1 MKTAHGLC
9 HPEAGLA
16 PFPGPRPLRAAGHAG
31 ARIRP
36 GGQADAQDMA
46 PLPDGGPGPG
56 PAAADADGDAFCR
69 SRRVQAGQAG
79 FTIDGMRGAAC
90 AWLIERRLA
99 QVPGVRRVAVDA
111 GAARAWVRWDPQL
124 CGIRTLLR
132 TLRGLGYR
140 AWPYDQR
147 RHGARLEHARRSL
160 GRRLFVAGLSLAQL
174 MMYALPAWLAGD
186 DGAGGGAA
194 ALVHWISLLLALP
207 VVLYA
212 ALPFYQGA
220 WRDLRR
226 GLPGADVPVVLG
238 IAAVFGGSCAGLL
251 GGRGEVHFAALA
263 AFIFVLLG
271 SRWLALDARRRT
283 VDALDAFRDGLP
295 AAALR
300 LRGDPAAR
308 DIDTVAASR
317 LKAGDLVLVQPGQAV
332 PADGVVMEGETEIDL
347 ALLTGESRTQR
358 KGAGDN
364 LPGGAVNVAQ
374 AIVVRL
380 TSSACDSTLAV
391 LVGLAESAGQGK
403 PVVAHWAERAGVWFV
418 PALLLFDAAVFCAW
432 QLVDPARAWQ
442 AAIAVLVVSCP
453 CALTLATPTAVAAA
467 TGRLLR
473 GGVLA
478 VAPHTLE
485 TFERATHIVFDKT
498 GTLTLGRPVLHQ
510 TLPVGPLGAAHCLRI
525 AAALEADNAH
535 PLGVALRAAAGMPG
549 LVARHLNYEVGQGV
563 EGGIDGVTYRVGSA
577 AFVAGLAGGVARSA
591 APPGTSSV
599 WLGCAG
605 AWLARFDLQ
614 DVLRSDAAAV
624 VQRFRKGGKTIV
636 LLSGDDAR
644 ATQAVAS
651 RLGIASAF
659 GGRLPG
665 EKLAFV
671 QKLQQDGAVVAMVGD
686 GVNDAAVMRGADVS
700 FAMGHGAELAQLHA
714 DGILLGHGLAPL
726 AEAAD
731 TARRTLATIRQNLA
745 WGAVY
750 NLVAIPAAAAGVL
763 SPWAAGIGMAAS
775 SALVLLNAQRLS
787 KG

>member
-9 HPEAGLA
+9 QLESGPS
-16 PFPGPRPLRAAGHAG
+16 PFPGPRPQRAADNAS
-31 ARIRP
+31 ARARP
-36 GGQADAQDMA
+36 ESEAAAHDAA
-46 PLPDGGPGPG
+46 AAALPDPGQG
-56 PAAADADGDAFCR
+56 AAAAADGDAF
-69 SRRVQAGQAG
+69 SRNRRAQAGQAS

-90 AWLIERRLA
+90 AWLIERRLG
-99 QVPGVRRVAVDA
+99 QVPGVRRVAVDV
-111 GAARAWVRWDPQL
+111 GAARAWVRWDPAS
-124 CGIRTLLR
+124 CGIRALLR
-132 TLRGLGYR
+132 VLRGLGYR
-140 AWPYDQR
+140 AWPYDER
-147 RHGARLEHARRSL
+147 RHGARVEHASRSL
-160 GRRLFVAGLSLAQL
+160 GRRLFVAATSLVQL

-186 DGAGGGAA
+186 DAGGAA

-207 VVLYA
+207 VVSYA

-238 IAAVFGGSCAGLL
+238 IAAVFGGSCASLL

-283 VDALDAFRDGLP
+283 VDALDALRDGLP
-295 AAALR
+295 ACALR

-308 DIDTVAASR
+308 DTDTVAAST

-332 PADGVVMEGETEIDL
+332 PADGVVVEGETEIDL
-347 ALLTGESRTQR
+347 ALLSGESRTQR
-358 KGAGDN
+358 RSTGDK
-364 LPGGAVNVAQ
+364 LPGGAVNVAE

-380 TSSACDSTLAV
+380 TSSACDSTLAM
-391 LVGLAESAGQGK
+391 LVSLAESAGQGK
-403 PVVAHWAERAGVWFV
+403 PVVAQWADRAGVWFV
-418 PALLLFDAAVFCAW
+418 PALLLFDAAVFCTW
-432 QLVDPARAWQ
+432 QLVDPARAWR

-453 CALTLATPTAVAAA
+453 CALSLATPAAIAAA

-535 PLGVALRAAAGMPG
+535 PLGVALRAASGAPG
-549 LVARHLNYEVGQGV
+549 LVARHLNYEVGQGI
-563 EGGIDGVTYRVGSA
+563 EGSIDGVMYRVGSA

-599 WLGCAG
+599 WLGSAG

-624 VQRFRKGGKTIV
+624 VQRFRKSGKTIV
-636 LLSGDDAR
+636 LLSGDDGR
-644 ATQAVAS
+644 ATHAVAS

-671 QKLQQDGAVVAMVGD
+671 QKLQQEGAVVAMVGD

-700 FAMGHGAELAQLHA
+700 FAMGRGAELTQLHA
-714 DGILLGHGLAPL
+714 DGILLGDGLAPL
-726 AEAAD
+726 ADAAD

-745 WGAVY
+745 LCAIY

-763 SPWAAGIGMAAS
+763 SPWMACIGMAAS
-775 SALVLLNAQRLS
+775 SALVLLNALRLR